1 MNITKKFSII
11 IPTMW
16 RCDLLLKMLE
26 KYEINNQIE
35 EIILIDNNPIDKPDL
50 NRYKKIIYFTNGKNN
65 FVNPSWNLGYSIAKN
80 DIILAND
87 DIFFEDLEKVIN
99 LFTNTDCEII
109 GLSTKNTGNGIRIER
124 IKDFPANNYGCFM
137 YVKNYNYI
145 PEKYKIWYGDKYLF
159 ESVEKRGI
167 LMNSNVVLAKSQ
179 TVNFN
184 KNELRKTIANQDTLT
199 FSKDGF
205 DKKKLDKKLSV
216 LAVLVN
222 FGKEQLNFLESV
234 VKELKSF
241 KNFDVKVIVNSN
253 IPIQI
258 PGIDK
263 VNIFNTLDNFELLPL
278 TCRSTILENVNKYDI
293 YIYGENDHLFLENH
307 LIKHIE
313 YSKILPKNRISGLIQ
328 YEENEKGKFY
338 PAYHGNYDWDFN
350 SVETYEDKKF
360 AHFTNLHQASFIL
373 TNEQLNNIVKKHNFN
388 QFFGK
393 SNYSV
398 KCKVNTD
405 IFQFCD
411 MKKVICITEFKDNLI
426 HHLPNLYIE
435 GEKGRKKYQNSGSER
450 MNNSILKLF
459 GNKSIGEKIV
469 CGVATTYD
477 RKNSLKD
484 SVLSIINQVDEL
496 IVYQNDY
503 YEIFDFLKNSKI
515 KVISSKTTEINK
527 GDAGKFYL
535 VGQYPNCYY
544 LTIDDD
550 IVYPV
555 DYVSSIISGL
565 KKYNNNVVVTHH
577 GRTIK
582 KDFRD
587 YYKDYENYYHYNSN
601 VSNYNKVDMPGTGVM
616 GFHTAKVPILFSD
629 FVNPNMADIIVG
641 TKMKKIGIDCICL
654 PHQNNWLKDSE
665 NYNKKNTLFN
675 KNKNNNLVNSYI
687 INKFIPI
694 KNLSVSVII
703 PTFNNTKYI
712 DESLNTIINSGK
724 NHNIEILV
732 GIDGCEK
739 TLNHIKQKTYP
750 DFVKFYYFTTNN
762 GPYDIKNS
770 LTQISNS
777 DNLLFFDS
785 DDIMMESTI
794 SEIISNIGY
803 YDMVRLKYKEII
815 DGKIQDKKENYHEG
829 NFAIKKSIFLS
840 MNGFEPWMCAADSD
854 FLSRLY
860 RRKPR
865 IFHTKNLSVYYRR
878 HSDSLTKRSDTG
890 MASKLRGNYAKISKN
905 KKGDG
910 NPLILHTRP
919 FELVTTET
927 FVVTKEY
934 DAKLEIRNQKI
945 DLIFNRPTRKNVEV
959 SPQKK
964 QDPVILDRLDFL
976 YNNKPEP
983 VRIIKTNKPNNR
995 QELIDKKN
1003 GTTKNTINEMF
1014 KVKPNHREGKNF
1026 INLGSKFNR

>member
-1 MNITKKFSII
+1 MNITKKFSIV

-87 DIFFEDLEKVIN
+87 DIFFEDLQKVID
-99 LFTNTDCEII
+99 LFTKTDCEII
-109 GLSTKNTGNGIRIER
+109 GLSTKNTGNGIRIEL

-159 ESVEKRGI
+159 DSVEKRGI

-179 TVNFN
+179 TVDFN
-184 KNELRKTIANQDTLT
+184 NNELRKTIANQDTLT

-205 DKKKLDKKLSV
+205 DEKKLDKKLSV

-234 VKELKSF
+234 VKGLKSF

-373 TNEQLNNIVKKHNFN
+373 TNEQLNSIVKKHNFN

-515 KVISSKTTEINK
+515 KIISSKTTEINK

-582 KDFRD
+582 KDFKD

-601 VSNYNKVDMPGTGVM
+601 VSGYNKVDMPGTGVM

-629 FVNPNMADIIVG
+629 FENPNMADIIVG
-641 TKMKKIGIDCICL
+641 TKMKKIGVYCICL

-665 NYNKKNTLFN
+665 NYDKKNTLFN

-703 PTFNNTKYI
+703 PTYNNIEYLE
-712 DESLNTIINSGK
+712 ESLNSIINSGK

-732 GIDGCEK
+732 GIDGCKK
-739 TLNHIKQKTYP
+739 TLNYVKQKTYP
-750 DFVKFYYFTTNN
+750 NFVKFYYFNSNN
-762 GPYDIKNS
+762 GPYDIKNT
-770 LTQISNS
+770 LTKISNS
-777 DNLLFFDS
+777 DKIIFFDS
-785 DDIMMESTI
+785 DDIMTDSAITEVI
-794 SEIISNIGY
+794 DNLGR
-803 YDMVRLKYKEII
+803 YDLVRLKYKEIRNN
-815 DGKIQDKKENYHEG
+815 KTSEKTNFHEG
-829 NFAIKKSIFLS
+829 AIGINKNLFLS

-854 FLSRLY
+854 FLGRLY
-860 RRKPR
+860 KRKPR
-865 IFHTKNLSVYYRR
+865 IYHTKNLSMYYRR
-878 HSDSLTKRSDTG
+878 HDTSLTMKKETG
-890 MASKLRGNYAKISKN
+890 MASSLRGGYARMSKN

-910 NPLILHTRP
+910 NPDKLYTRD
-919 FELVTTET
+919 FVLVDINTIPIDTKKIEYYNHRKSVLNKVLT
-927 FVVTKEY
+927 PVPRKVVGQP
-934 DAKLEIRNQKI
+934 I
-945 DLIFNRPTRKNVEV
+945 
-959 SPQKK
+959 KK
-964 QDPVILDRLDFL
+964 KDPVIDDRTDVL
-976 YNNKPEP
+976 YSTPKPIVRTIKPNKPDN
-983 VRIIKTNKPNNR
+983 RQDLINLKNNTNKSVHKQLFNIKPERRTGINP
-995 QELIDKKN
+995 I
-1003 GTTKNTINEMF
+1003 TIG
-1014 KVKPNHREGKNF
+1014 GK
-1026 INLGSKFNR
+1026 SRT